1 MKTLRE
7 GEVRFLARQIDKLW
21 RVYDRARGSYPYQSP
36 ELGGEILQD
45 VDKSSAEAE
54 AERLNGLF
62 VKKPKPKLEQ
72 KKGASKSKGASVEA
86 PVEESIEVDIPELPD
101 YGVLSEEE
109 AARYEEGIIE
119 KGVY

>member
-1 MKTLRE
+1 MKTLRD
-7 GEVRFLARQIDKLW
+7 GEIRFVARQLDKLW
-21 RVYDRARGSYPYQSP
+21 RVYDRARGSDPYSHP
-36 ELGGEILQD
+36 DLGGTVQQD
-45 VDKSSAEAE
+45 VDQATAEAE
-54 AERLNGLF
+54 AGRLNGLF
-62 VKKPKPKLEQ
+62 VKKPKPPKLEQ
-72 KKGASKSKGASVEA
+72 KKGASKGASVEA